1 MTGARGTGT
10 AAWSMIALTAVEA
23 LAVAALALV
32 GASTS
37 LQDER
42 TRRTNRLLVR
52 ELLLTDPAL
61 SAGASYCRHPSQAD
75 LFAPFGDHPSAI
87 EHFPTG
93 SIMAPPAV
101 AAPLIAEGP
110 RP

>member
-1 MTGARGTGT
+1 MTRARGTNT

-37 LQDER
+37 RQEER
-42 TRRTNRLLVR
+42 SRRTNRLLVR

-61 SAGASYCRHPSQAD
+61 SAGTSYCRHPSQAD

-93 SIMAPPAV
+93 SIMAPPSV
-101 AAPLIAEGP
+101 ATPLIGGEPGP
-110 RP
+110 